1 MSRHRRKGIG
11 TMGKFTPEQELEICE
26 MYEQVER
33 GRIVAER
40 YGVSTE
46 TIYRI
51 LKKHDIPRT
60 HRHSAVEKRKTNRR
74 CVRLDWSDSDVADII
89 QLYQGGLTCSQI
101 GEKYSCSWSSVRRAL
116 RSHGIKLRTRG
127 RKKSDVEPKER
138 RDAKR
143 ARDRKRAHAVSDR
156 RHDGPARGLRWRDIA
171 DRDNMRCQICGRVVD
186 VSDRWINERGNWCYG
201 RLYPTLDHIVALSNG
216 GTDTYDNVQ
225 LACKRCNSKKQDK
238 GQMRLAI

>member
-1 MSRHRRKGIG
+1 
-11 TMGKFTPEQELEICE
+11 MGKTKAFTPEQELEVCE

-33 GRIVAER
+33 ARPVAKAF
-40 YGVSTE
+40 GVSDQ
-46 TIYRI
+46 TIYRV
-51 LKKHDIPRT
+51 LRDHGIPRT
-60 HRHSAVEKRKTNRR
+60 HRHPAVEKRKTNRR

-101 GEKYSCSWSSVRRAL
+101 GEKYGCSWNSVRRTL
-116 RSHGIKLRTRG
+116 RAHGIQLRTPG

-156 RHDGPARGLRWRDIA
+156 RHDGPAHGLKWRDIA
-171 DRDNMRCQICGRVVD
+171 ERDHMRCQICGRKVD
-186 VSDRWINERGNWCYG
+186 VTDRWVNERGRWCFG
-201 RLYPTLDHIVALSNG
+201 RSYPTIDHIVALASG
-216 GTDTYDNVQ
+216 GTDTFDNVQ